1 MKLQTA
7 VVFPDGIQQKDE
19 KNRKQIVMTKKKKK
33 SATKFEMWSDAH
45 QLVEP

>member
-19 KNRKQIVMTKKKKK
+19 KNRKQIVMTKKKKR
-33 SATKFEMWSDAH
+33 D
-45 QLVEP
+45 QVRNVV

>member
-7 VVFPDGIQQKDE
+7 VAFPDGIQQKDE
-19 KNRKQIVMTKKKKK
+19 KNRKQIVMTKKK

>member
-7 VVFPDGIQQKDE
+7 VVFPDGIQEKDE
-19 KNRKQIVMTKKKKK
+19 KNRKQIVMTKKKK